1 MMTKI
6 SADLEAPP
14 TAWLASLEHTL
25 DETIEALAGGA
36 RTRERRALV
45 VEARRLRGLVAKW
58 RCVPPDPEVRDE
70 VLDRIMELSRSAGTK
85 SGGTTLLGTGRAAL
99 AHIPLMKVLRPEVGT
114 AEKRVEEVRS
124 AQPTSKPEVAVAEV
138 AVSYAAGS
146 VVAGSDVAVPETPRS
161 ATPIPRDEPRTSERR
176 SVRTSIVVQPVE
188 LTEPVDASLVVVTDP
203 YSRSADAYRALRR
216 KLTTGGARAVAVTS
230 AKPREGKT
238 TLAYNL
244 ALALRETARRPV
256 LLVEADVQA
265 PLCGSMMR
273 FEPPECFLA
282 QLTRNADSERPS
294 WVVAEPFP
302 KLHVLAIDPG
312 TPRAPLLDPIAF
324 GLGMEAIREGGYEHI
339 ILDAPPV
346 LGSAD
351 STVISDAV
359 DAVILSTVPL
369 RSKRRLLR
377 EAIDHLRPAPI
388 LGVVVLE
395 A

>member
-1 MMTKI
+1 MTKI
-6 SADLEAPP
+6 STDLEAPP
-14 TAWLASLEHTL
+14 APWLETLERTL

-36 RTRERRALV
+36 RTRERRALL
-45 VEARRLRGLVAKW
+45 VETRRLRGLVSKW
-58 RCVPPDPEVRDE
+58 RCVPPDPDVRDE
-70 VLDRIMELSRSAGTK
+70 VLDRIVELSRAAGTK
-85 SGGTTLLGTGRAAL
+85 SGGTTLLGTGRTAL
-99 AHIPLMKVLRPEVGT
+99 AHIPLMKVLRAENGT
-114 AEKRVEEVRS
+114 AEEHREEVRS
-124 AQPTSKPEVAVAEV
+124 VLPTSKPAVAVHEV
-138 AVSYAAGS
+138 AVSA
-146 VVAGSDVAVPETPRS
+146 VAVPEVAVPEVAVPETPRS
-161 ATPIPRDEPRTSERR
+161 ALPIARDEAMTSERR

-203 YSRSADAYRALRR
+203 YSRGADAYRAIRR

-244 ALALRETARRPV
+244 ALALRESARRPV

-282 QLTRNADSERPS
+282 QLTRNADSERTS

-302 KLHVLAIDPG
+302 KLHVLAIDPN

-324 GLGMEAIREGGYEHI
+324 AMGMEAIREGGYDHI
-339 ILDAPPV
+339 VLDAPPV

-359 DAVILSTVPL
+359 DAVILSAVPL

-395 A
+395 T

>member
-1 MMTKI
+1 MTKI
-6 SADLEAPP
+6 STDLESPP
-14 TAWLASLEHTL
+14 VAWLESLERTL
-25 DETIEALAGGA
+25 DETIEALGGGA
-36 RTRERRALV
+36 RTRERRALL
-45 VEARRLRGLVAKW
+45 VETRRLRALVAKW
-58 RCVPPDPEVRDE
+58 RCVAPDPDTRDE
-70 VLDRIMELSRSAGTK
+70 VLDRIVELSRFAGTK

-99 AHIPLMKVLRPEVGT
+99 ARLSLMKVLRREEGT
-114 AEKRVEEVRS
+114 AEELREEVRGV
-124 AQPTSKPEVAVAEV
+124 QPTSKPEVAVPVVPVPLV
-138 AVSYAAGS
+138 AVP
-146 VVAGSDVAVPETPRS
+146 VVAASEVAVPETPRCG
-161 ATPIPRDEPRTSERR
+161 TPAPRDEPRTSERR

-188 LTEPVDASLVVVTDP
+188 LTAPVDASLVVVTDP

-230 AKPREGKT
+230 AKRGEGKT

-244 ALALRETARRPV
+244 ALALRESARRPV
-256 LLVEADVQA
+256 LLVETDVQT
-265 PLCGSMMR
+265 PLCGTMMR

-282 QLTRNADSERPS
+282 QLTRNGDSERPS

-324 GLGMEAIREGGYEHI
+324 AMGMEAIREGGYDHI
-339 ILDAPPV
+339 ILDASPV

-351 STVISDAV
+351 SAVISDAV
-359 DAVILSTVPL
+359 DAVILSAVPL

-395 A
+395 T

>member
-1 MMTKI
+1 MTKM
-6 SADLEAPP
+6 STDLEAPSA
-14 TAWLASLEHTL
+14 AWLTSLERTL

-36 RTRERRALV
+36 RTRERRALL
-45 VEARRLRGLVAKW
+45 VETRRLRGLVAKW
-58 RCVPPDPEVRDE
+58 HCVTPAPEVRE
-70 VLDRIMELSRSAGTK
+70 QMLDRIVEISRFAGTR
-85 SGGTTLLGTGRAAL
+85 SGGTTLLGTGRAML
-99 AHIPLMKVLRPEVGT
+99 AHIPVMKVLRPEDDT
-114 AEKRVEEVRS
+114 AEERGQEVVQGLS
-124 AQPTSKPEVAVAEV
+124 PTSEPAVAVTEVAVTE
-138 AVSYAAGS
+138 
-146 VVAGSDVAVPETPRS
+146 VAVPETPRS
-161 ATPIPRDEPRTSERR
+161 GAPTARDEPKTSERR
-176 SVRTSIVVQPVE
+176 SVRTSIIVQPVE
-188 LTEPVDASLVVVTDP
+188 LTEPVDPSLVVVTDP

-273 FEPPECFLA
+273 FDPPECFLA

-302 KLHVLAIDPG
+302 KLHVLAIDPA

-324 GLGMEAIREGGYEHI
+324 GVGMEAIREGGYDHI

-359 DAVILSTVPL
+359 DAVILSAVPL

-377 EAIDHLRPAPI
+377 EAIDQLRPAPI

-395 A
+395 V